1 MLCIQSKTDDIFFN
15 LATEE
20 YLLRNTKEDYMMLW
34 RSMPVVVVGKHQ
46 NALAEINPEFIR
58 KHKINIAR
66 RLSGGGAV
74 YQDPGNINFSFI
86 CNGEKGKL
94 VDFKKF
100 LKPILGFLESK
111 SIPAHLGDRNDI
123 IVNNFKVSGNAE
135 HVYKERVLH
144 HGTLLYNSELNA
156 LKASLSEKSDRFID
170 NAIQSNRSNVVNI
183 IDYLEHKLTA
193 KDFMQ
198 DLFKFLV
205 NYFTGSIHYEINNQ
219 EENEIKELVDSKYS
233 KWEWIFGYSPTFLI
247 KTEIILENIE
257 HILQFKIAKGIIVE
271 ADIMK
276 FSSNN
281 KLQLLT
287 KNIIGSRYNYE
298 TLKEYFENYDIDVCS
313 MTDLLKMI
321 I

>member
-20 YLLRNTKEDYMMLW
+20 YLLRNTKVDYLMLW

-111 SIPAHLGDRNDI
+111 SIPTHLGDRNDI